1 MVRRRP
7 GPGPEKAPS
16 TRNLKATR
24 GDQGENGSSVAF
36 ALLGA
41 GLFWKVFPFPKPSM
55 GLVIFTYMNG

>member
-41 GLFWKVFPFPKPSM
+41 GLFWKLPSPRPHNGA
-55 GLVIFTYMNG
+55 GLFTFKTG